1 MMSKNIHEKLN
12 EILSYLLNI
21 DVFSKFGISHV
32 AKYWKMG
39 TDFFMMFD
47 RFYENIK
54 DLNIDDYLYII
65 HDISNLTTQGK
76 NTTFQLFLNDK
87 NVTPIIKK
95 TKSASNGAMHQYIR
109 SFVAFGIGIIE
120 DKFDN
125 YKQLLNEVARIKLV
139 HNAKFLLESNN
150 RIFLIKK
157 IIVDALFSNVP
168 DMRNIAY
175 SILFECMLSY
185 NYDLNNIDDQNRI
198 FSWKKVIGH
207 LNKKTIKYCDLLRDF
222 SLIKKDIYNQGTI
235 ATYITIVKTI
245 NDNYKSFEDFINDIY
260 NLFLENINDDIN
272 QTKYDDLI
280 NVQVF
285 ELNIKSQINSE
296 RSKFKNNIFNSRK
309 NLNLIENKSDLYSD
323 IIDIN
328 DNFDDLLVKFNEGE
342 AAHIFDV
349 FQIKDIL
356 LSSLYNNDISSVLKY
371 ISNPNNGLIMRHD
384 YHKSFD
390 RGQWTFDS
398 NGNMI
403 IPYENIN
410 YLFNILGLK
419 RIKIRKEILNDEM
432 KEFLIKR

>member
-21 DVFSKFGISHV
+21 DVFSKFGITNV

-39 TDFFMMFD
+39 TDFFTMFD

-54 DLNIDDYLYII
+54 ELNIDDYLYIT
-65 HDISNLTTQGK
+65 HNTDNLTTQGK
-76 NTTFQLFLNDK
+76 NPTFQLFLNDK
-87 NVTPIIKK
+87 NVTPITKQ
-95 TKSASNGAMHQYIR
+95 TKSASETAMQQYIR
-109 SFVAFGIGIIE
+109 SFIAFGIGIIE
-120 DKFDN
+120 DKLDN
-125 YKQLLNEVARIKLV
+125 YKQLERIKLV

-157 IIVDALFSNVP
+157 IIVNALFSNVP
-168 DMRNIAY
+168 DIRNIAY
-175 SILFECMLSY
+175 SILIECMFSY
-185 NYDLNNIDDQNRI
+185 KYDLNNIDDQNRI
-198 FSWKKVIGH
+198 FSWRKVIGH
-207 LNKKTIKYCDLLRDF
+207 LNEKTIKCCDLLRDF
-222 SLIKKDIYNQGTI
+222 SLIEKDIYKQGTI
-235 ATYITIVKTI
+235 GTYITIVKTI
-245 NDNYKSFEDFINDIY
+245 NKNYEFFEDFINDIY
-260 NLFLENINDDIN
+260 NLFLENISDDIN
-272 QTKYDDLI
+272 QKKYDDLI
-280 NVQVF
+280 NFQIF
-285 ELNIKSQINSE
+285 ELNIKSQITSE

-328 DNFDDLLVKFNEGE
+328 DNFDDLLVRFNEGE

-349 FQIKDIL
+349 FQIKNIL
-356 LSSLYNNDISSVLKY
+356 LNSLYNNDISNVLKY

-403 IPYENIN
+403 IPYENMN